1 MEEKDMSSGGGAP
14 LGKPSAKE
22 RIENFWYHYKWH
34 SIVAVFVIIAILV
47 CSLQM
52 CSKDSYDV
60 YILYAGDHEIKRTAE
75 GGSVPEY
82 QRMLTALER
91 VTPDHDG
98 DGKITVGFNSL
109 LALSAEQIAEVEK
122 DPEHELGYALLQQDS
137 ETLKERMIYSEYYL
151 CILSKD
157 IYEEYKTVDEV
168 PLFMPLAGYIPEGSE
183 AVLYTESAIELSST
197 QFGKLPIMQQL
208 GDAVICL
215 RARSAVAEHFN
226 KKQVH
231 GK

>member
-109 LALSAEQIAEVEK
+109 LALSAE
-122 DPEHELGYALLQQDS
+122 
-137 ETLKERMIYSEYYL
+137 
-151 CILSKD
+151 
-157 IYEEYKTVDEV
+157 
-168 PLFMPLAGYIPEGSE
+168 
-183 AVLYTESAIELSST
+183 
-197 QFGKLPIMQQL
+197 
-208 GDAVICL
+208 
-215 RARSAVAEHFN
+215 
-226 KKQVH
+226 
-231 GK
+231 